1 VPGILDPGADGIPET
16 TDFLAFSHHTPL
28 PGRKHNA
35 PITTKRQHPDFP
47 RVMTSSWPDAAI
59 AEAGRASM
67 TAVAGVAGQ
76 LLGGRYRLV
85 EPVGKGGMGQ
95 VWRGYDD
102 VLEREVAVKEV
113 LLPDGLA
120 GTEHDYLV
128 ARTMREAQAA
138 ARLHHPGIV
147 AVYDAVRYDGMPWIV
162 MEFISG
168 PSLAQV
174 ISQDGPLPWER
185 VAALGAHLAD
195 ALAHAHAA
203 GVVHRDLKPA
213 NVLLAGSRTVLT
225 DFGVARLLD
234 ATTRLTSTGKILG
247 TPHYMPPEQIEG
259 DPIQASVD
267 LWALGATL
275 YHAVEGCPPFNR
287 PTLTAVL
294 AAILTQPP
302 PVPRHAGL
310 LEPVIRSL
318 LTKAPGQRPN
328 AAALADQLSVL
339 ARSGPRPD
347 SVRLARAAMQ
357 APPDT
362 ITLQARPSSTSS
374 AAVLTGHTGRVH
386 SVAFSPDGS
395 TLASGCDQG
404 TGPDGSLVSGGR
416 RVRLWN
422 VATRA
427 CTAAL
432 AGPQGAAS
440 SVAFS
445 PDGTILAS
453 GNSSDPVHLWRLG
466 GRFRRSVT
474 TLPGDTGVMSVAFG
488 PAGAVLA
495 TGNYDKT
502 VRLWNLATRTCV
514 ATLSGHSGWVH
525 SVAFGPRGGDVL
537 ATGGDHTVRLW
548 DTRTGRCAAVLTGHS
563 ESVREVAYHPDGT
576 LLASG
581 SVDGTV
587 RLWDTG
593 TRDCA
598 GTLTGDA
605 VPVFCVAFSP
615 DGMALVSGGA
625 DGVIW
630 LWDLASR
637 TRTGTF
643 AGHQGPVAAL
653 AFSPDGRTLASGS
666 HDLTVRL
673 WRVR

>member
-1 VPGILDPGADGIPET
+1 
-16 TDFLAFSHHTPL
+16 
-28 PGRKHNA
+28 
-35 PITTKRQHPDFP
+35 
-47 RVMTSSWPDAAI
+47 MT
-59 AEAGRASM
+59 G
-67 TAVAGVAGQ
+67 VAGAAGQ

-102 VLEREVAVKEV
+102 VLEREVAVKGV
-113 LLPDGLA
+113 LLPDDLP

-128 ARTMREAQAA
+128 ARAMREAQAA

-147 AVYDAVRYDGMPWIV
+147 RVYDAVQRDGVPWIV
-162 MEFISG
+162 MEFVSG

-174 ISQDGPLPWER
+174 ILRDGPLPWDR
-185 VAALGAHLAD
+185 AATLGAHLAD

-234 ATTRLTSTGKILG
+234 ATTQLTSTGKILG
-247 TPHYMPPEQIEG
+247 TPHYMPPEQVEG
-259 DPIQASVD
+259 EHVQAAVD

-302 PVPRHAGL
+302 PVPRHAGP

-328 AAALADQLSVL
+328 AAALADQLSAL
-339 ARSGPRPD
+339 ARSGPQPGGGRPAP
-347 SVRLARAAMQ
+347 SAAAWPSPGTVTLA
-357 APPDT
+357 
-362 ITLQARPSSTSS
+362 ARPGSTPG
-374 AAVLTGHTGRVH
+374 AATGATVLAGHSGRVH

-404 TGPDGSLVSGGR
+404 TGPDGALVSGGR

-427 CTAAL
+427 CTAL
-432 AGPQGAAS
+432 AGPQGAAF

-445 PDGTILAS
+445 PDGAALAS
-453 GNSSDPVHLWRLG
+453 GNSSDPVHVWRLG
-466 GRFRRSVT
+466 GRFRRSMT
-474 TLPGDTGVMSVAFG
+474 TLPGDTGVLSVAFS
-488 PAGAVLA
+488 PDGAVLA

-502 VRLWNLATRTCV
+502 VRLWSLATRTCV
-514 ATLSGHSGWVH
+514 TMLSGHSGWVH
-525 SVAFGPRGGDVL
+525 SVAFGPPEGDML

-548 DTRTGRCAAVLTGHS
+548 DVRTGRCAAVLAGHG
-563 ESVREVAYHPDGT
+563 ENVRDVAFSPDGAV
-576 LLASG
+576 LASG

-593 TRDCA
+593 TGDCA
-598 GTLTGDA
+598 GTLAGDA
-605 VPVFCVAFSP
+605 GPVFCVAFSP
-615 DGMALVSGGA
+615 DGPALASGGA
-625 DGVIW
+625 DGVIR

-637 TRTGTF
+637 TCTGTF
-643 AGHQGPVAAL
+643 TGHQGPVASV
-653 AFSPDGRTLASGS
+653 AFSPDGRTLASGG

-673 WRVR
+673 WPLR

>member
-1 VPGILDPGADGIPET
+1 
-16 TDFLAFSHHTPL
+16 
-28 PGRKHNA
+28 
-35 PITTKRQHPDFP
+35 
-47 RVMTSSWPDAAI
+47 
-59 AEAGRASM
+59 M
-67 TAVAGVAGQ
+67 TAVAGAAGQ

-95 VWRGYDD
+95 VWRGHDD
-102 VLEREVAVKEV
+102 VLEREVAVKGI
-113 LLPDGLA
+113 LLPDGLPE
-120 GTEHDYLV
+120 TEHDYLV

-138 ARLHHPGIV
+138 ARLHHPSIV
-147 AVYDAVRYDGMPWIV
+147 AVYDAVQCDGVPWIV
-162 MEFISG
+162 MELIPG

-174 ISQDGPLPWER
+174 ITREGPLPWER
-185 VAALGAHLAD
+185 AAALGAHLAD

-213 NVLLAGSRTVLT
+213 NVLLAGPRTVLT

-234 ATTRLTSTGKILG
+234 ATTQLTSTGKILG

-259 DPIQASVD
+259 APVQAAVD

-302 PVPRHAGL
+302 PVPSHAGP

-328 AAALADQLSVL
+328 AAALADQLSGLVRPGPL
-339 ARSGPRPD
+339 PGGVRPPRP
-347 SVRLARAAMQ
+347 AAQ
-357 APPDT
+357 PSPDT
-362 ITLQARPSSTSS
+362 MTLHARPRSSSS
-374 AAVLTGHTGRVH
+374 AAVLTGHSGRVH

-395 TLASGCDQG
+395 MLASGCDQG
-404 TGPDGSLVSGGR
+404 TGPDGALVSGGR

-427 CTAAL
+427 CAATL

-445 PDGTILAS
+445 PDGTTLAS

-466 GRFRRSVT
+466 GRFRRNTT
-474 TLPGDTGVMSVAFG
+474 TLPGETGVMSVAFSPDG
-488 PAGAVLA
+488 TTLA

-502 VRLWNLATRTCV
+502 VRLWRLASRSCV

-525 SVAFGPRGGDVL
+525 SVAFSPADGDVL

-548 DTRTGRCAAVLTGHS
+548 NTRTGRCAPILAGHS
-563 ESVREVAYHPDGT
+563 GSVREVAFSPDGT

-587 RLWDTG
+587 RLWDAK
-593 TRDCA
+593 TRDCV

-615 DGMALVSGGA
+615 DGTALASGGA
-625 DGVIW
+625 DGAIW
-630 LWDLASR
+630 LWELDR
-637 TRTGTF
+637 RVCTGTF
-643 AGHQGPVAAL
+643 TGHEGPVAAV

-673 WRVR
+673 WRIL

>member
-1 VPGILDPGADGIPET
+1 
-16 TDFLAFSHHTPL
+16 
-28 PGRKHNA
+28 
-35 PITTKRQHPDFP
+35 
-47 RVMTSSWPDAAI
+47 
-59 AEAGRASM
+59 M

-102 VLEREVAVKEV
+102 VLEREVAVKGV
-113 LLPDGLA
+113 LLPDGLP

-128 ARTMREAQAA
+128 ARTTREAQAA

-147 AVYDAVRYDGMPWIV
+147 AVYDTVPCDGMPWIV

-174 ISQDGPLPWER
+174 IAQNGPLRWER
-185 VAALGAHLAD
+185 AAALGAHLAD

-234 ATTRLTSTGKILG
+234 ATTQLTSTGKILG

-259 DPIQASVD
+259 HSIQAAVD

-275 YHAVEGCPPFNR
+275 YHAVEGCPPFDR

-302 PVPRHAGL
+302 PVPRHAGG
-310 LEPVIRSL
+310 LEPVIRAL
-318 LTKAPGQRPN
+318 LTKEPGQRPN
-328 AAALADQLSVL
+328 AAALADQLSAL
-339 ARSGPRPD
+339 ARSSPPPGSARPA
-347 SVRLARAAMQ
+347 SPSRPASLA
-357 APPDT
+357 
-362 ITLQARPSSTSS
+362 ARPSPDTMTLAARAGGPSSSLSS

-404 TGPDGSLVSGGR
+404 TGPDGALVSGGR

-427 CTAAL
+427 CIATL

-466 GRFRRSVT
+466 GRFRRSMT
-474 TLPGDTGVMSVAFG
+474 TLPGDTGVMSVAFSPEG
-488 PAGAVLA
+488 DVLA

-502 VRLWNLATRTCV
+502 VRLWSLATRTCV
-514 ATLSGHSGWVH
+514 GTLTGHAGWVH
-525 SVAFGPRGGDVL
+525 SVAFGPQDGDVL

-548 DTRTGRCAAVLTGHS
+548 DTRTGRCAAVLAGHGG
-563 ESVREVAYHPDGT
+563 SVRAVAYNPDGT
-576 LLASG
+576 VLASG

-587 RLWDTG
+587 WLWDTG
-593 TRDCA
+593 RLRDADTRDCVGIMA
-598 GTLTGDA
+598 GDA
-605 VPVFCVAFSP
+605 GPVFCVAFSP
-615 DGMALVSGGA
+615 DGTALASGGA
-625 DGVIW
+625 DGVIR

-637 TRTGTF
+637 TCTGTLT
-643 AGHQGPVAAL
+643 GHQGPVAAL
-653 AFSPDGRTLASGS
+653 AFSPDGSTLASGS

-673 WRVR
+673 WPLR